1 LLIMLRRLGFA
12 LAVVILCAA
21 LSPVSLGAVRAQSPD
36 QTTAIIT
43 SPVDGQ
49 QLFGLVNI
57 TGGASHPSA
66 FDYYT
71 LEYNDQGDPTASW
84 LLVQPLVQQQRQNDV
99 LGAWNT
105 NMVPDGVYRLR
116 LRVFLTD
123 GEVGG
128 EFVVS
133 NLRVINSQPT
143 PVPTVGSSDTSL
155 NAPTP
160 GPSPTSPIQQPASNS
175 PSAGQFSGQD
185 TASTFPDAAE
195 ASAQRTEKTTRINTG
210 RVRGAFCTGVYLTLG
225 IFGVMV
231 LYRLTRRHLRP
242 YTRPLNWPAQ
252 DEYDHE

>member
-12 LAVVILCAA
+12 LAVITFCAVGLFGVA
-21 LSPVSLGAVRAQSPD
+21 RAQSPD

-84 LLVQPLVQQQRQNDV
+84 LLVQPLVQQQRQDDV

-143 PVPTVGSSDTSL
+143 PVPTVGGPETSL

-160 GPSPTSPIQQPASNS
+160 GPSPTSAIEQPASNN
-175 PSAGQFSGQD
+175 PSAGEFSGQD
-185 TASTFPDAAE
+185 TASTFPDAVE
-195 ASAQRTEKTTRINTG
+195 TSAQRTEKTTHVNTG

-231 LYRLTRRHLRP
+231 LYRLTRRYLRP
-242 YTRPLNWPAQ
+242 YTRQLNWPSQ